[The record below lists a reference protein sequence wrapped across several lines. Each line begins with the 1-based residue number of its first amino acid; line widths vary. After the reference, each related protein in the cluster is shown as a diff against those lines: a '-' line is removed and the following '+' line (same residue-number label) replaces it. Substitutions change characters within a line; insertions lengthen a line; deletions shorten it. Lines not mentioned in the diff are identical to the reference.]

1 MAFVHGLVRRHARR
15 AECGG
20 GCLVWVLHEMGPS
33 KGDQKC
39 PKGGWVEY
47 RNGAWYKLS
56 FGKEQGTL
64 MAAKGAKENQ
74 KIKK

>member
-1 MAFVHGLVRRHARR
+1 M
-15 AECGG
+15 
-20 GCLVWVLHEMGPS
+20 WVLHEMGPS